1 MLVGEIL
8 RRFIITEFHFYS
20 LNFVFVVCLKF
31 ERSYKKYKGLP
42 GGASGEETAW
52 QCRRHK
58 RCKFDFWSRRS
69 PGGWHGNPLWYSCL
83 ESPINRGAWRAA
95 GHSVQRGS
103 LARTCA

>member
-31 ERSYKKYKGLP
+31 EKSYKKYKGLP
-42 GGASGEETAW
+42 GGASGEEPAC

-58 RCKFDFWSRRS
+58 RCKLDFWVKIPWRMSWKPTLVFL
-69 PGGWHGNPLWYSCL
+69 PG
-83 ESPINRGAWRAA
+83 ES
-95 GHSVQRGS
+95 HK
-103 LARTCA
+103 